1 MAGLMISSVGW
12 GQPWTYDFGTS
23 TGSFNNASGNTE
35 TFFTATPTNG
45 GTYRIRCASSGNQGS
60 GFVLANPGTSLGS
73 YTELQINASKSA
85 STNKFGVYNWT
96 SPTQV
101 AYLKFKYRT
110 TSSDNGKLNVSL
122 GVNTLV
128 SDNNGYTN
136 QYNNS
141 LVSLTITYVSGSIQ
155 DVVRRVN
162 GSNSTITSHGF
173 IKDTDQEVEI
183 YANNSTGNSNY
194 ERNGT
199 IYTLATK
206 TWDLWVDGTITVTGA
221 ATAGNLAAG
230 TNLSGFSFFAESSTN
245 NAAYIY
251 IDDIEYSNSLPTGS
265 SPDITVDPS
274 SLTGFTYVAGG
285 GPSLEKSFTVSGI
298 NLTADISITAS
309 ANYEIS
315 TTSGSGYTSPITLI
329 QNGGT
334 VNDTTIYVRLKAGLN
349 AGNYFN
355 EDITASSTGAI
366 DKTVTCSG
374 TVIPPP
380 DPEPSNHVTDFT
392 ATTGDPT
399 YSVINV
405 AWVDDS
411 TGTQLPSGY
420 LIKGSSVGYGDIVAP
435 VDGITEAD
443 APLVKNIPYGV
454 QVASFTGLN
463 ENTTYYF
470 KIYPYTNSGDDI
482 DYKTDGVVPQADATT
497 TYGIPAAPVATAATT
512 VGSTGFTANW
522 NAVAGATGYQL
533 DVYTKTAGINASDLF
548 ISEYIEGSSN
558 NKAIEIFNGTGSD
571 VDLSVY
577 SIKKQSNGVGDFG
590 GNLVLTGTL
599 ANNSVYVI
607 AHSSASQTILNKAN
621 QTIGS
626 SPLDFNGNDAVA
638 LYKNNIQIDVV
649 GIVDQTANW
658 GKDITLVRKSNILNP
673 TISYSINDW
682 DSYATDT
689 FDYLGSHTFDGG
701 TTNNYLNG
709 FENKDVGN
717 VIYYNLTGLNSST
730 KYFYV
735 VRASNDAGTSE
746 NSNEI
751 WVTIG
756 AAASTYTGTGNW
768 ANGSNWSNGMP
779 GENTNV
785 TIEGFVTVDDI
796 YTCNNF
802 TIAPTGRVTI
812 PETVNQQKGLW
823 IKGDFLIRSDATGA
837 GSFIGIYDQDLN
849 WNYEVQGTTTVER
862 YISGASYA
870 WHLISSPVSNQAI
883 AGDWIPTSTGYDF
896 YAWNEPTQTWLNQKV
911 SANNITHFI
920 PCKGYLVAYEETG
933 ATKTFTGTLND
944 GAQTLGLTVTGATSY
959 YGSNLAGNPYPSS
972 IDWKGNN
979 NAIDKSKLVGYNA
992 SEGVKHYI
1000 WNDASGNYGVY
1011 SDANAGD
1018 AGTNGANR
1026 YIAPMQG
1033 FFVSAASNGSFLI
1046 NDSARVHSSQ
1056 AWLKSGNNY
1065 EFRLCVNA
1073 PQGYGSD
1080 ELLLEFGHNVSV
1092 GSAEKWFSFVPTA
1105 PSIYSPI
1112 EDKKFSIRYLSIQD
1126 ETLTIPVSFIAGVD
1140 GTYTL
1145 TANFAS
1151 STYSAIKLEDK
1162 ITGKVHDLLLTPE
1175 YSFSANKSDISERFL
1190 LHFTVTYGIE
1200 NLEENADIQI
1210 YSYGNSIYLNNNT
1223 DSETLVSVYNIT
1235 GRQIYQDRVGA
1246 GSQHT
1251 FTINAPTG
1259 LYIVK
1264 ALTGK
1269 SITSRKVFIW

>member
-1 MAGLMISSVGW
+1 MKKNKLLKIFILMAGLMISSAGW

-206 TWDLWVDGTITVTGA
+206 TWDLWVDGTRTVTGA

-374 TVIPPP
+374 TVMPPP

-405 AWVDDS
+405 AWVDA

-470 KIYPYTNSGDDI
+470 KIYPYTNSGI
-482 DYKTDGVVPQADATT
+482 NINYKTDGVVPQDDATT
-497 TYGIPAAPVATAATT
+497 EIAPPTINFDDDSKWVAGSASLTSYASDHQYSDKNWIFTGGPGLRNTTSAQDGFPGALGTYSWRLHTNTT
-512 VGSTGFTANW
+512 VNWTA
-522 NAVAGATGYQL
+522 
-533 DVYTKTAGINASDLF
+533 
-548 ISEYIEGSSN
+548 
-558 NKAIEIFNGTGSD
+558 
-571 VDLSVY
+571 
-577 SIKKQSNGVGDFG
+577 
-590 GNLVLTGTL
+590 
-599 ANNSVYVI
+599 
-607 AHSSASQTILNKAN
+607 
-621 QTIGS
+621 
-626 SPLDFNGNDAVA
+626 
-638 LYKNNIQIDVV
+638 
-649 GIVDQTANW
+649 
-658 GKDITLVRKSNILNP
+658 
-673 TISYSINDW
+673 
-682 DSYATDT
+682 
-689 FDYLGSHTFDGG
+689 
-701 TTNNYLNG
+701 
-709 FENKDVGN
+709 
-717 VIYYNLTGLNSST
+717 
-730 KYFYV
+730 
-735 VRASNDAGTSE
+735 
-746 NSNEI
+746 
-751 WVTIG
+751 
-756 AAASTYTGTGNW
+756 TYTEYL
-768 ANGSNWSNGMP
+768 A
-779 GENTNV
+779 TN
-785 TIEGFVTVDDI
+785 
-796 YTCNNF
+796 
-802 TIAPTGRVTI
+802 
-812 PETVNQQKGLW
+812 
-823 IKGDFLIRSDATGA
+823 
-837 GSFIGIYDQDLN
+837 
-849 WNYEVQGTTTVER
+849 
-862 YISGASYA
+862 
-870 WHLISSPVSNQAI
+870 
-883 AGDWIPTSTGYDF
+883 
-896 YAWNEPTQTWLNQKV
+896 
-911 SANNITHFI
+911 
-920 PCKGYLVAYEETG
+920 
-933 ATKTFTGTLND
+933 
-944 GAQTLGLTVTGATSY
+944 
-959 YGSNLAGNPYPSS
+959 
-972 IDWKGNN
+972 
-979 NAIDKSKLVGYNA
+979 
-992 SEGVKHYI
+992 
-1000 WNDASGNYGVY
+1000 
-1011 SDANAGD
+1011 
-1018 AGTNGANR
+1018 
-1026 YIAPMQG
+1026 
-1033 FFVSAASNGSFLI
+1033 
-1046 NDSARVHSSQ
+1046 
-1056 AWLKSGNNY
+1056 
-1065 EFRLCVNA
+1065 
-1073 PQGYGSD
+1073 
-1080 ELLLEFGHNVSV
+1080 
-1092 GSAEKWFSFVPTA
+1092 
-1105 PSIYSPI
+1105 
-1112 EDKKFSIRYLSIQD
+1112 
-1126 ETLTIPVSFIAGVD
+1126 
-1140 GTYTL
+1140 
-1145 TANFAS
+1145 
-1151 STYSAIKLEDK
+1151 
-1162 ITGKVHDLLLTPE
+1162 
-1175 YSFSANKSDISERFL
+1175 
-1190 LHFTVTYGIE
+1190 
-1200 NLEENADIQI
+1200 
-1210 YSYGNSIYLNNNT
+1210 
-1223 DSETLVSVYNIT
+1223 
-1235 GRQIYQDRVGA
+1235 
-1246 GSQHT
+1246 
-1251 FTINAPTG
+1251 
-1259 LYIVK
+1259 
-1264 ALTGK
+1264 
-1269 SITSRKVFIW
+1269 

>member
-1 MAGLMISSVGW
+1 MKKNKLLKIFILIAGLMISSVGW
-12 GQPWTYDFGTS
+12 GQSYLINEGFES
-23 TGSFNNASGNTE
+23 TTFPPTGWINSGCIRTTNNPRNGDACLGFNGANDNIY
-35 TFFTATPTNG
+35 TPLL
-45 GTYRIRCASSGNQGS
+45 Q
-60 GFVLANPGTSLGS
+60 NPGQLSFWYKRSSNTTVWTLKVQYS
-73 YTELQINASKSA
+73 TDA
-85 STNKFGVYNWT
+85 STWT
-96 SPTQV
+96 
-101 AYLKFKYRT
+101 
-110 TSSDNGKLNVSL
+110 D
-122 GVNTLV
+122 
-128 SDNNGYTN
+128 
-136 QYNNS
+136 
-141 LVSLTITYVSGSIQ
+141 I
-155 DVVRRVN
+155 
-162 GSNSTITSHGF
+162 
-173 IKDTDQEVEI
+173 
-183 YANNSTGNSNY
+183 
-194 ERNGT
+194 
-199 IYTLATK
+199 
-206 TWDLWVDGTITVTGA
+206 GTITN
-221 ATAGNLAAG
+221 ATTTYQEFTYDLYSYSN
-230 TNLSGFSFFAESSTN
+230 
-245 NAAYIY
+245 IY
-251 IDDIEYSNSLPTGS
+251 IRLLDQRTTGS
-265 SPDITVDPS
+265 HERYVDDFTVTVASGSPDITVDPS

-380 DPEPSNHVTDFT
+380 DPEPSNHVTGFT

-405 AWVDDS
+405 AWVDA

-470 KIYPYTNSGDDI
+470 KIYPYTNSGI
-482 DYKTDGVVPQADATT
+482 NINYKTDGVVPQDDATT
-497 TYGIPAAPVATAATT
+497 EIAPPTINFDDDSKWVAGSASLTSYASDHQYSDKNWIFTGGPGLRNTTSAQDGFPGALGTYSWRLHTNTT
-512 VGSTGFTANW
+512 VNWTATYTENLATNQNFTGFGFSARRWDNNPSPAYTVSYSTDGGDNWTTATDI
-522 NAVAGATGYQL
+522 G
-533 DVYTKTAGINASDLF
+533 
-548 ISEYIEGSSN
+548 
-558 NKAIEIFNGTGSD
+558 
-571 VDLSVY
+571 
-577 SIKKQSNGVGDFG
+577 SNGVLDNSAFG
-590 GNLVLTGTL
+590 NSSDWKMFFQRIDTL
-599 ANNSVYVI
+599 
-607 AHSSASQTILNKAN
+607 
-621 QTIGS
+621 
-626 SPLDFNGNDAVA
+626 
-638 LYKNNIQIDVV
+638 
-649 GIVDQTANW
+649 
-658 GKDITLVRKSNILNP
+658 
-673 TISYSINDW
+673 
-682 DSYATDT
+682 
-689 FDYLGSHTFDGG
+689 
-701 TTNNYLNG
+701 
-709 FENKDVGN
+709 
-717 VIYYNLTGLNSST
+717 LTGLEANKFIVKFSATTGERIMVDNFTYEITTEAPDST
-730 KYFYV
+730 
-735 VRASNDAGTSE
+735 
-746 NSNEI
+746 
-751 WVTIG
+751 
-756 AAASTYTGTGNW
+756 TYTGTGNW

-837 GSFIGIYDQDLN
+837 GSFIGIYDQNLN

-944 GAQTLGLTVTGATSY
+944 GAQTLGLTVSGATSY

-1246 GSQHT
+1246 GSQHN

>member
-1 MAGLMISSVGW
+1 MKKNKLLKIFILMAGLMISSVGW
-12 GQPWTYDFGTS
+12 GQYTGTGTFIKITDISDLTDNYYVIVNSGDTYAMNNTN
-23 TGSFNNASGNTE
+23 TGSYFTHTTVNPVNDTITNPAKDIVWKIETNVGGGRTIYNEDNAI
-35 TFFTATPTNG
+35 
-45 GTYRIRCASSGNQGS
+45 Y
-60 GFVLANPGTSLGS
+60 VS
-73 YTELQINASKSA
+73 YTGSSNA
-85 STNKFGVYNWT
+85 
-96 SPTQV
+96 
-101 AYLKFKYRT
+101 AYAVT
-110 TSSDNGKLNVSL
+110 DVTA
-122 GVNTLV
+122 
-128 SDNNGYTN
+128 NNERW
-136 QYNNS
+136 
-141 LVSLTITYVSGSIQ
+141 TITYASG
-155 DVVRRVN
+155 VF
-162 GSNSTITSHGF
+162 TFT
-173 IKDTDQEVEI
+173 
-183 YANNSTGNSNY
+183 
-194 ERNGT
+194 
-199 IYTLATK
+199 
-206 TWDLWVDGTITVTGA
+206 
-221 ATAGNLAAG
+221 NLAINTRMLQYNA
-230 TNLSGFSFFAESSTN
+230 SYPRFAC
-245 NAAYIY
+245 
-251 IDDIEYSNSLPTGS
+251 
-265 SPDITVDPS
+265 
-274 SLTGFTYVAGG
+274 
-285 GPSLEKSFTVSGI
+285 
-298 NLTADISITAS
+298 
-309 ANYEIS
+309 
-315 TTSGSGYTSPITLI
+315 YTSNQQKLLL
-329 QNGGT
+329 
-334 VNDTTIYVRLKAGLN
+334 YKFESA
-349 AGNYFN
+349 
-355 EDITASSTGAI
+355 
-366 DKTVTCSG
+366 
-374 TVIPPP
+374 VIN
-380 DPEPSNHVTDFT
+380 PEPSNHVTDFT

-405 AWVDDS
+405 AWGDA

-420 LIKGSSVGYGDIVAP
+420 LIKGSSVGYDNIVAP
-435 VDGITEAD
+435 VDGTPEAN
-443 APLVKNIPYGV
+443 APLVKNISYGV

-482 DYKTDGVVPQADATT
+482 DYKTDGVVPQDDATT

-533 DVYTKTAGINASDLF
+533 DVYTKTGNAPTNVL
-548 ISEYIEGSSN
+548 SEN
-558 NKAIEIFNGTGSD
+558 FNGFSLGTPNGGAHSTDISGNLNDYTQTPGWAGSMVYQAGGTAKMGTSSKLGYLETPNIDLSAYSGDFTVAFKAMAWNGDATEMKIYLNSNLVQTVTGLNNDDTYTFSDFSFNLTGGTASSTMKFEGAQASKGRFFLEDLVISQGGYTLIPVAGSPFTVTGST
-571 VDLSVY
+571 S
-577 SIKKQSNGVGDFG
+577 KQ
-590 GNLVLTGTL
+590 
-599 ANNSVYVI
+599 I
-607 AHSSASQTILNKAN
+607 
-621 QTIGS
+621 
-626 SPLDFNGNDAVA
+626 
-638 LYKNNIQIDVV
+638 
-649 GIVDQTANW
+649 
-658 GKDITLVRKSNILNP
+658 
-673 TISYSINDW
+673 
-682 DSYATDT
+682 
-689 FDYLGSHTFDGG
+689 
-701 TTNNYLNG
+701 
-709 FENKDVGN
+709 
-717 VIYYNLTGLNSST
+717 TGLNSST
-730 KYFYV
+730 KYSYV

-768 ANGSNWSNGMP
+768 SDGSNWSNGMA

-812 PETVNQQKGLW
+812 PETVNQQKRLW

-944 GAQTLGLTVTGATSY
+944 GAQTLGLTVSGATSY

-979 NAIDKSKLVGYNA
+979 NAIDKSNLVGYNA

>member
-1 MAGLMISSVGW
+1 MKKNKLLKIFILMAGLMISSAGW
-12 GQPWTYDFGTS
+12 GQTYLLDEDFSSITTGDNTTTVGSNTKWNGNDNFPTVVNAFQAGGAVRIGTS
-23 TGSFNNASGNTE
+23 KA
-35 TFFTATPTNG
+35 
-45 GTYRIRCASSGNQGS
+45 
-60 GFVLANPGTSLGS
+60 
-73 YTELQINASKSA
+73 
-85 STNKFGVYNWT
+85 
-96 SPTQV
+96 
-101 AYLKFKYRT
+101 
-110 TSSDNGKLNVSL
+110 
-122 GVNTLV
+122 
-128 SDNNGYTN
+128 
-136 QYNNS
+136 
-141 LVSLTITYVSGSIQ
+141 SGSITS
-155 DVVRRVN
+155 DSLDLSVN
-162 GSNSTITSHGF
+162 GGSFKVSFDVKGWTTIEGD
-173 IKDTDQEVEI
+173 IKV
-183 YANNSTGNSNY
+183 
-194 ERNGT
+194 
-199 IYTLATK
+199 
-206 TWDLWVDGTITVTGA
+206 TVTGL
-221 ATAGNLAAG
+221 TAQTVSYIAKMSDTFENKILTFTGGQANSTVKFETTAKRAFLD
-230 TNLSGFSFFAESSTN
+230 NIKIYYESG
-245 NAAYIY
+245 
-251 IDDIEYSNSLPTGS
+251 PT
-265 SPDITVDPS
+265 ITVDPS

-374 TVIPPP
+374 TVMPPP
-380 DPEPSNHVTDFT
+380 DPEPSNHVTGFT

-405 AWVDDS
+405 AWVDAA
-411 TGTQLPSGY
+411 GTQLPSGY

-435 VDGITEAD
+435 VDGTPEAD

-470 KIYPYTNSGDDI
+470 KIYPYTNSGI
-482 DYKTDGVVPQADATT
+482 NINYKTDGVVPQDDATT
-497 TYGIPAAPVATAATT
+497 EIAPPTINFDDNSKWVAGSVSLTSYASDHKYSDKNWIFTGGPGLRNTTSAQDGFPGALGTYSWRLHTNTT
-512 VGSTGFTANW
+512 VNWTATYTENLATNQNFTGFGFSARRWDNDPSPAYTVSYSTDGGNKWTTATDI
-522 NAVAGATGYQL
+522 G
-533 DVYTKTAGINASDLF
+533 
-548 ISEYIEGSSN
+548 
-558 NKAIEIFNGTGSD
+558 
-571 VDLSVY
+571 
-577 SIKKQSNGVGDFG
+577 SNGVLDNSAFG
-590 GNLVLTGTL
+590 
-599 ANNSVYVI
+599 NS
-607 AHSSASQTILNKAN
+607 SDWKMFFQTI
-621 QTIGS
+621 
-626 SPLDFNGNDAVA
+626 D
-638 LYKNNIQIDVV
+638 
-649 GIVDQTANW
+649 
-658 GKDITLVRKSNILNP
+658 TL
-673 TISYSINDW
+673 
-682 DSYATDT
+682 
-689 FDYLGSHTFDGG
+689 
-701 TTNNYLNG
+701 
-709 FENKDVGN
+709 
-717 VIYYNLTGLNSST
+717 LTGLEANKFIVKFSATTGERIMVDNFTYEITTEAPDST
-730 KYFYV
+730 
-735 VRASNDAGTSE
+735 
-746 NSNEI
+746 
-751 WVTIG
+751 
-756 AAASTYTGTGNW
+756 TYTGTGNW

-1033 FFVSAASNGSFLI
+1033 FFVSAASDGSFLI

>member
-1 MAGLMISSVGW
+1 MFETLSHFALQQYWWVIISLLASLLVFLFFVQGGQTLIFTLGKNELERAMLIGSLGHKWGLTFTTLVTFGGAFFASFPLFYSTSFGGAYWVWMIILFAFIIQAVAYEFRTKPNNFLGQRTYEAFLIINGAVG
-12 GQPWTYDFGTS
+12 TILIGTAV
-23 TGSFNNASGNTE
+23 G
-35 TFFTATPTNG
+35 TFFT
-45 GTYRIRCASSGNQGS
+45 GS
-60 GFVLANPGTSLGS
+60 A
-73 YTELQINASKSA
+73 
-85 STNKFGVYNWT
+85 
-96 SPTQV
+96 
-101 AYLKFKYRT
+101 
-110 TSSDNGKLNVSL
+110 
-122 GVNTLV
+122 
-128 SDNNGYTN
+128 
-136 QYNNS
+136 
-141 LVSLTITYVSGSIQ
+141 
-155 DVVRRVN
+155 
-162 GSNSTITSHGF
+162 
-173 IKDTDQEVEI
+173 
-183 YANNSTGNSNY
+183 
-194 ERNGT
+194 
-199 IYTLATK
+199 
-206 TWDLWVDGTITVTGA
+206 
-221 ATAGNLAAG
+221 
-230 TNLSGFSFFAESSTN
+230 
-245 NAAYIY
+245 
-251 IDDIEYSNSLPTGS
+251 
-265 SPDITVDPS
+265 
-274 SLTGFTYVAGG
+274 
-285 GPSLEKSFTVSGI
+285 FTVEKI
-298 NLTADISITAS
+298 NLT
-309 ANYEIS
+309 NV
-315 TTSGSGYTSPITLI
+315 LL
-329 QNGGT
+329 GGP
-334 VNDTTIYVRLKAGLN
+334 TTISVWKGPAYGLEAALN
-349 AGNYFN
+349 VQNLSLGLAVFFLARVLGILYFM
-355 EDITASSTGAI
+355 TS
-366 DKTVTCSG
+366 
-374 TVIPPP
+374 
-380 DPEPSNHVTDFT
+380 
-392 ATTGDPT
+392 
-399 YSVINV
+399 
-405 AWVDDS
+405 VDDENIFMRS
-411 TGTQLPSGY
+411 RKQL
-420 LIKGSSVGYGDIVAP
+420 LINSAPFLVFFLLFLVLLLTSS
-435 VDGITEAD
+435 
-443 APLVKNIPYGV
+443 
-454 QVASFTGLN
+454 
-463 ENTTYYF
+463 
-470 KIYPYTNSGDDI
+470 
-482 DYKTDGVVPQADATT
+482 
-497 TYGIPAAPVATAATT
+497 
-512 VGSTGFTANW
+512 GFTANW